1 MDVGNGRVDVPVNL
15 TVGGTAT
22 ISGYNNIGDSKVYG
36 LFTVE
41 EI

>member
-15 TVGGTAT
+15 TGWNSNN
-22 ISGYNNIGDSKVYG
+22 IRYSNNIGRFKRYG
-36 LFTVE
+36 LYVE